1 LQSIGGVQGNAAI
14 AWDPG
19 LALGVAA
26 VDAQHQELFRR
37 AAELVAAMER
47 GPEPDEVE
55 SLLSYLARYVCEHFG
70 AEEEL
75 MLHFGFAG
83 LPAHRARHQEFIRA
97 FGLLR
102 AEVRRSGPTPELATR
117 LGATVVGWLRE
128 HIGGTDLE
136 LARFLLDAQR
146 EAEASHP
153 CAPPTP
159 RAGASS

>member
-1 LQSIGGVQGNAAI
+1 MRATASI

-19 LALGVAA
+19 LALGVAS

-37 AAELVAAMER
+37 AADLVAAMER
-47 GPEPDEVE
+47 GLEPDEVE
-55 SLLSYLARYVCEHFG
+55 SLLAYLARYVCEHFG

-102 AEVRRSGPTPELATR
+102 AEVRRSGPTPELTTR
-117 LGATVVGWLRE
+117 LAATVVGWLRE
-128 HIGGTDLE
+128 HIGVTDLE
-136 LARFLLDAQR
+136 LARFLLEVQR
-146 EAEASHP
+146 EADACPPPSRPSHR
-153 CAPPTP
+153 T
-159 RAGASS
+159 GAST

>member
-1 LQSIGGVQGNAAI
+1 VQATAAI
-14 AWDPG
+14 AWDPS
-19 LALGVAA
+19 LALGLAS

-37 AAELVAAMER
+37 TADLVAEMER

-55 SLLSYLARYVCEHFG
+55 SLLGYLARYVCEHFG

-75 MLHFGFAG
+75 MLHFGFPG

-97 FGLLR
+97 FALLR

-136 LARFLLDAQR
+136 LARFLIEAQR
-146 EAEASHP
+146 EPEP
-153 CAPPTP
+153 PAPPLSRAP
-159 RAGASS
+159 RTGAST

>member
-1 LQSIGGVQGNAAI
+1 VHARSAI

-19 LALGVAA
+19 LALGVSS

-37 AAELVAAMER
+37 AAELVAAME
-47 GPEPDEVE
+47 GGLEPVEVE

-83 LPAHRARHQEFIRA
+83 LPAHRAEHQEFIRA
-97 FGLLR
+97 FGTLR
-102 AEVRRSGPTPELATR
+102 AEVRRGGPTAELATR

-136 LARFLLDAQR
+136 LARFLLEAQR
-146 EAEASHP
+146 DPEP
-153 CAPPTP
+153 PAPILRTTH
-159 RAGASS
+159 RTGASS